1 MGRIIILPSNA
12 SMGLYPENTLSDYR
26 TKLPFPLN
34 LEGNYEAAL
43 MEIQYPRTYNNITV
57 SQTHVTITI
66 LRETSK
72 FRIKPGFYRTAD
84 QLVAALNSGI
94 IHHIEK
100 LARTYPKIKIYEAE
114 CQDRKQAMCEFVV
127 NERMNKVFIHFKPR
141 VRIHIS
147 NDMKDIL
154 GFNTNMLKPEKDAAS
169 HDQEIVT
176 VEGQHQ
182 IDTYQSRYS
191 IFVYCSI
198 VTPQIVGDSFVPLL
212 RAVPVEGEHG
222 LIVTKTYIRPHYFP
236 LKKNYIDEIEISL
249 RDSVGEKIPFERGR
263 VIVTLDIRKRAD
275 F

>member
-12 SMGLYPENTLSDYR
+12 SMGLYPENTLSDYI
-26 TKLPFPLN
+26 TKVPFPLN
-34 LEGNYEAAL
+34 LERNYEAAL
-43 MEIQYPRTYNNITV
+43 MEIQYPRTYNNITFKET
-57 SQTHVTITI
+57 SVTLTI
-66 LRETSK
+66 LKESSK

-94 IHHIEK
+94 KHQVEVMAVIF
-100 LARTYPKIKIYEAE
+100 PKIKKYEME
-114 CQDRKQAMCEFVV
+114 CQDRKEELCEFVV
-127 NERMNKVFIHFKPR
+127 NERMNKVFIHFKSR

-147 NDMKDIL
+147 NDMKGIL
-154 GFNTNMLKPEKDAAS
+154 GFHVNMLKPDKTAS
-169 HDQEIVT
+169 NHDQEV
-176 VEGQHQ
+176 VSMEAQHQ

-191 IFVYCSI
+191 LFVYCSI
-198 VTPQIVGDSFVPLL
+198 VAPQIVGDSFVPLL

-236 LKKNYIDEIEISL
+236 LKQNYVDEIEISI